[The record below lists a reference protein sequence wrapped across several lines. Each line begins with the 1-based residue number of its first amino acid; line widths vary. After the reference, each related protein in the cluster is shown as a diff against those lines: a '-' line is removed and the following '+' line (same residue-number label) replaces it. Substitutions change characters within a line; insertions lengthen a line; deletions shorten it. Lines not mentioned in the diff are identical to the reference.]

1 MKMATIII
9 TLIGLSIVAV
19 LLIRHMKQPI
29 TAKERAPIMCNRVQI
44 DCTTHNMAVKHLME
58 HEGFAAFP
66 YEQNGNRYI
75 GYGHQLNA
83 SRSFLNNGITLEHA
97 KELLKR
103 DLEHCVLVANREFDI
118 FGNRAL
124 AVGMLI
130 FNTGL
135 SGMKW
140 WKPDGVTREMTTL
153 CRLLIIQ
160 KDRVLTEKEQIDLR
174 NSWLSFDKFR
184 GQPHRKLR
192 ERREFEVKIYEL

>member
-1 MKMATIII
+1 MKMTTII

-19 LLIRHMKQPI
+19 LLIRHMKQPL

-44 DCTTHNMAVKHLME
+44 DCTTHNQALRHLME

-75 GYGHQLNA
+75 GYGHQIHT
-83 SRSFLNNGITLEHA
+83 SRSYYNTGITLEEA
-97 KELLKR
+97 RKKLND
-103 DLEHCVLVANREFDI
+103 DLGHCIMVANREFDL

-140 WKPDGVTREMTTL
+140 WKPDGVNREMTTL

-160 KDRVLTEKEQIDLR
+160 KDRVLTEKEQNDLR

>member
-1 MKMATIII
+1 MKMTTIII

-19 LLIRHMKQPI
+19 LLIRHLNKPL

-66 YEQNGNRYI
+66 YEQNKNRYI
-75 GYGHQLNA
+75 GYGHQI
-83 SRSFLNNGITLEHA
+83 SSERSFLNQGITLEHA
-97 KELLKR
+97 RELLTR
-103 DLEHCVLVANREFDI
+103 DLEHCVLVANREFDL

-160 KDRVLTEKEQIDLR
+160 KDRVLTEKEQSDLR

-184 GQPHRKLR
+184 GQPHRKLK